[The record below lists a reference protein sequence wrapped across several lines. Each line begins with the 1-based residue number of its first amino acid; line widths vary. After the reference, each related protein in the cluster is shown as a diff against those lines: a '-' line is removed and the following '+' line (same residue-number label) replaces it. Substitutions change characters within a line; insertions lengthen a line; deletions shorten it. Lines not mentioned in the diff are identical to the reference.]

1 MPASATP
8 WLRSIGGGSVAAQWL
23 AHHMIVAL
31 INPSACRS
39 HGAEIAHALAGSSPR
54 MRLVISDSED
64 DVDSLIATM
73 ATQRTEL
80 LVVAGGDGTLLNLL
94 TRFHA
99 AGRLAAIPP
108 LLVLPAGDINT
119 TAKALVGQRRPE
131 VLGPRIL
138 HAWTRGVR
146 RLHRMPVLRL
156 AIDGQPDRVGVSISL
171 GAVART
177 HRDYEESVRKG
188 APAVAE
194 LLMKLA
200 LQQLAGER
208 FRRIP
213 GPFEL
218 DDGFL
223 ELESISAGI
232 VSPLPGFF
240 VGIRPFPGVRTVSR
254 DGFHATFSDLGAYAT
269 QASMIALVRGHM
281 PAGARVHHGLHHRL
295 AWMSDESED
304 VVAIDGEMVIV
315 PPRTRVLIEQTG
327 HVRIVVWRA
336 MPVTRPADDV
346 GDSF

>member
-1 MPASATP
+1 
-8 WLRSIGGGSVAAQWL
+8 
-23 AHHMIVAL
+23 MIVAL

-54 MRLVISDSED
+54 MRLVISDSDD
-64 DVDSLIATM
+64 DVDELVRT
-73 ATQRTEL
+73 TLVQRTEL
-80 LVVAGGDGTLLNLL
+80 LVVVGGDGTLLNLL
-94 TRFHA
+94 TRFDA
-99 AGRLAAIPP
+99 VGQLAAVPP
-108 LLVLPAGDINT
+108 LLVLPAGDMNT

-146 RLHRMPVLRL
+146 RLHRMPILRL
-156 AIDGQPDRVGVSISL
+156 AIEGQPDRVGVTVSL

-177 HRDYEESVRKG
+177 HRDYEESARKG
-188 APAVAE
+188 PPAITE
-194 LLMKLA
+194 LLLKLA
-200 LQQLAGER
+200 LQQLASER

-223 ELESISAGI
+223 DLPSISAGLL
-232 VSPLPGFF
+232 SPLPGFF
-240 VGIRPFPGVRTVSR
+240 VGIRPFPGVRTVCR

-281 PAGARVHHGLHHRL
+281 PAGARIHHGLHRRL
-295 AWMSDESED
+295 AWTSDESED
-304 VVAIDGEMVIV
+304 VVAIDGEMVTV
-315 PPRTRVLIEQTG
+315 PPRTRVVIEQTG

-336 MPVTRPADDV
+336 MPVSRPVEDK
-346 GDSF
+346 GELF